1 MNCYYCNDREKLNSL
16 MIPIC
21 ELRTSKAYLFRDQ
34 KYRGKCIVV
43 FNEHKTELFQLTPT
57 QQCDFIQ
64 DVADVADAINKLFYP
79 NKINYAIYGDVVSH
93 LHVHVT
99 PKYIDGPQWGMPFR
113 DDPKPLLLS
122 EEEYNRAVSKIK
134 ELICVKK

>member
-1 MNCYYCNDREKLNSL
+1 MNCYYCNDEKKLNSL
-16 MIPIC
+16 MLPIC

-57 QQCDFIQ
+57 QQSDFIQ
-64 DVADVADAINKLFYP
+64 DVADVAEAINRAFSP
-79 NKINYAIYGDVVSH
+79 DKINYAIYGDVVSH

-99 PKYIDGPQWGMPFR
+99 PKYINGPEWGMPFS
-113 DDPKPLLLS
+113 DDPEPLLYS
-122 EEEYNRAVSKIK
+122 DDEYSKNVLKIK
-134 ELICVKK
+134 KLINVKK